1 MVPSHD
7 RTRRRPRR
15 LEVTSTVSGNPSGE
29 VERLEPWQLPAYLRA
44 LQSQGVA
51 EVTWNRETIGLDVA
65 GERAT
70 RVSATAT
77 VVVDGPTIYVAEPDH
92 SADEAPPPG
101 VVPIQIGPRRS
112 GR

>member
-1 MVPSHD
+1 M
-7 RTRRRPRR
+7 T
-15 LEVTSTVSGNPSGE
+15 GNPSGE

-51 EVTWNRETIGLDVA
+51 EISWNRDRIGLDVA
-65 GERAT
+65 GERAA
-70 RVSATAT
+70 RVSPTAT
-77 VVVDGPTIYVAEPDH
+77 VVVDGATIYVAEPDH

-101 VVPIQIGPRRS
+101 VVPIQIGPRRG